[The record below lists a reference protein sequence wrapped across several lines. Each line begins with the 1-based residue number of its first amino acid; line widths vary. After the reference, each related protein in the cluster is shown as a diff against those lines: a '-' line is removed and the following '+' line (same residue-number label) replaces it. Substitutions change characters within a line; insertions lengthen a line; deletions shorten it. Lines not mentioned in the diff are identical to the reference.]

1 MEFSVHEETWFS
13 TPVWESEVKNI
24 NNEEIKD
31 YCLYLKAN
39 TKGVNISN
47 RGGWHS
53 SEILLPMPQD
63 LRNLFTNLE
72 IFVNENCF
80 KHIGVPNLKFGNF
93 WVNINTPN
101 SYNLAHDHQNSILS
115 GVYYVSVPHDNMGDL
130 VLHRGDTAEYFLKSD
145 VERIGT
151 KTNSFVAV
159 KKPLESFFYI
169 FPSWVKH
176 HVESNI
182 SEGDR
187 ISIAFNFIPDNK

>member
-1 MEFSVHEETWFS
+1 MEFSVHQENWFS
-13 TPVWESEVKNI
+13 TPIWESEIKNI
-24 NNEEIKD
+24 NNQEIKD
-31 YCLYLKAN
+31 YCLYLKDN

-63 LRNLFTNLE
+63 LRSLFSNLE
-72 IFVNENCF
+72 VFVNENCF
-80 KHIGVPNLKFGNF
+80 KEMGVPNLKFGNF

-101 SYNLAHDHQNSILS
+101 SYNLAHDHQNSVLS

-151 KTNSFVAV
+151 KTNSLVAV
-159 KKPLESFFYI
+159 KKPIESVFYI

-176 HVESNI
+176 HVESNN
-182 SEGDR
+182 SQGDR
-187 ISIAFNFIPDNK
+187 ISIAFNFIAENK